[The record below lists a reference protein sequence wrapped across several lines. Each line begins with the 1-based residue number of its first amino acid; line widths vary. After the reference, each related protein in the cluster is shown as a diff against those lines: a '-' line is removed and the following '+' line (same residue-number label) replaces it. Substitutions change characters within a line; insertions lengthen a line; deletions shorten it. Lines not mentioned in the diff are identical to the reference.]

1 MQQSL
6 LSLLLALAASSAFAA
21 ETASEDRSGSP
32 NDFPALNA
40 DEQAEYQAWRDA
52 QSIEPTSTY
61 QQPEGPNTMD
71 ISSDFSM

>member
-21 ETASEDRSGSP
+21 ETASEDRSGNP
-32 NDFPALNA
+32 NDLPALNA
-40 DEQAEYQAWRDA
+40 DAQAEYQAWQDA
-52 QSIEPTSTY
+52 QSTEPTSTY